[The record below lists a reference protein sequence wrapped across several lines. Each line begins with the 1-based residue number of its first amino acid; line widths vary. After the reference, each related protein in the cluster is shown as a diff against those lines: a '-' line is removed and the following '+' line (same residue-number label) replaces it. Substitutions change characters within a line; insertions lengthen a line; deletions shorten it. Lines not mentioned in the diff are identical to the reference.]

1 MRLLLDTHTVLWFLD
16 DVKKLSDAALR
27 AITDPGSEK
36 YVSVA
41 TAWELAIK
49 ISLRKLRFNG
59 GAANFFKIVDEN
71 GFKMIA
77 VRREYV
83 EVVETLPF
91 HHRDPFDRMLVATA
105 LSANMA
111 IITADAAIRAYGVH
125 CIW

>member
-16 DVKKLSDAALR
+16 DVKKLSDTALR
-27 AITDPGSEK
+27 AIIDPSNEK

-49 ISLRKLRFNG
+49 ISLQKLRFNG
-59 GAANFFKIVDEN
+59 GAANFFKAVEEN
-71 GFKMIA
+71 GFRMIA

-83 EVVETLPF
+83 EIVESLPF

-105 LSANMA
+105 ILANMT
-111 IITADAAIRAYGVH
+111 IITTDAAIRAYDVD
-125 CIW
+125 CVW